1 MFVTHAPVHL
11 PLFQQLAQGMI
22 SRLTPTPA
30 VPEPA
35 PRMAE
40 DCVAGVVL
48 EHWDLMFSAV
58 TERLRLSMDALEA
71 AMADV
76 PGAGPAIAARVAV
89 LECVEALNQLRATMC
104 AAIDAVGAQRP

>member
-1 MFVTHAPVHL
+1 MPTRA
-11 PLFQQLAQGMI
+11 QALA
-22 SRLTPTPA
+22 
-30 VPEPA
+30 
-35 PRMAE
+35 
-40 DCVAGVVL
+40 AGVAL
-48 EHWDLMFSAV
+48 EHWDLLFSAV
-58 TERLRLSMDALEA
+58 AERLRSSMDALEI